1 MPLPAAFK
9 GLSSLVKAGQS
20 LATGSAQRAS
30 QNVNSA
36 LGLPIG
42 IDFGTGSLKVLQIAA
57 GEPLTLV
64 GAGCAETP
72 DELRVDAVKRLE
84 FQAKALVTLV
94 KAAGFKNKRAACA
107 IPAWATVCKHMQ
119 LSKPDGQTLTE
130 QINQQLPL
138 QMGCDAASVVHRHL
152 DVTPPGASKPEVIVM
167 AVSRELIARLM
178 QIIKEAKLEPVGMH
192 SEFLASLAAYEH
204 IHRRA
209 ADAQINSL
217 YLDIGAG
224 TTTVAISHGK
234 KLAFVRSID
243 FGGCGIDQVLAAG
256 LGCSLAEARKRRWAA
271 NDAALP
277 PSAVR
282 TMAERAEPRGAQ
294 GTPVPERRGAGDPIP
309 GLAVSGGAVS
319 ATIEGVDLS
328 EPLDILA
335 DEVRMCMRFHTT
347 QFPSHKIERLIFL
360 GGESRHR
367 LVCQHVARAVKLEGQ
382 VADPFS
388 RIGRTGKESVTGV
401 DLAVPQPAWA
411 VALGVCLSPT
421 DL

>member
-9 GLSSLVKAGQS
+9 GLSSLMKAGQS
-20 LATGSAQRAS
+20 LATGSAQRAN
-30 QNVNSA
+30 QNVNTS

-57 GEPLTLV
+57 GDPMTLV

-72 DELRVDAVKRLE
+72 DDLRIDPVKRLE
-84 FQAKALVTLV
+84 FQAKALIALV
-94 KAAGFKNKRAACA
+94 KAGGYKNKRAACA

-119 LSKPDGQTLTE
+119 LAKADGLTLTE

-138 QMGCDAASVVHRHL
+138 QMSCDPASVVHRHL
-152 DVTPPGASKPEVIVM
+152 DVTPPGAAKPEVIVM
-167 AVSRELIARLM
+167 AVSRELIGRLM

-209 ADAQINSL
+209 ADAQINTL

-243 FGGCGIDQVLAAG
+243 FGGCGIDQVLANG
-256 LGCSLAEARKRRWAA
+256 LACSVAEARKRRWAA
-271 NDAALP
+271 NDAAVP
-277 PSAVR
+277 ATSVR
-282 TMAERAEPRGAQ
+282 TMAERAEPRKTGDAE
-294 GTPVPERRGAGDPIP
+294 GSERRSVGVPVP
-309 GLAVSGGAVS
+309 GLAVPGLADSPV
-319 ATIEGVDLS
+319 IEGVDLT
-328 EPLDILA
+328 EPIDILA
-335 DEVRMCMRFHTT
+335 DEVRMCLRFHAT
-347 QFPSHKIERLIFL
+347 QFPNHKVERLIFL

-388 RIGRTGKESVTGV
+388 RIARTGKESVTGF

>member
-20 LATGSAQRAS
+20 LATGSAQRAT

-57 GEPLTLV
+57 GDPMTLV

-72 DELRVDAVKRLE
+72 DELRTDPAKRLE
-84 FQAKALVTLV
+84 FQAKALATLV
-94 KAAGFKNKRAACA
+94 KSGGYRNKRAACA

-119 LSKPDGQTLTE
+119 LTKVDGQTLTE

-138 QMGCDAASVVHRHL
+138 QMNCDPASVVHRHL

-167 AVSRELIARLM
+167 AVSRELVARLM
-178 QIIKEAKLEPVGMH
+178 QIIKDAKLEPVGMH

-209 ADAQINSL
+209 ADAQINTL

-243 FGGCGIDQVLAAG
+243 FGGCGIDSVLAAG
-256 LGCSLAEARKRRWAA
+256 LSCSLAEARKRRWAA
-271 NDAALP
+271 NDVVPGAP
-277 PSAVR
+277 VR
-282 TMAERAEPRGAQ
+282 TMAERAEPRSAESA
-294 GTPVPERRGAGDPIP
+294 TPERRGAGGPVP
-309 GLAVSGGAVS
+309 GLAIPGAT
-319 ATIEGVDLS
+319 ATSPVIDGVDLS
-328 EPLDILA
+328 EPIDILA
-335 DEVRMCMRFHTT
+335 DEVRMCLRFHAA
-347 QFPSHKIERLIFL
+347 QFPNHKVERLIFL
-360 GGESRHR
+360 GGESRHK
-367 LVCQHVARAVKLEGQ
+367 LVCQHVARAVRLEGQ

-411 VALGVCLSPT
+411 VAIGVCLSPT